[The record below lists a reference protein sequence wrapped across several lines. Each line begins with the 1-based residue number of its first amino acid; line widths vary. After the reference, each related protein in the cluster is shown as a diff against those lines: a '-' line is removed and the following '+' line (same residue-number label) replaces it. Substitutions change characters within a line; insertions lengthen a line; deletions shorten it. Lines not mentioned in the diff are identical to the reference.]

1 MDNNTNNTNKEQQ
14 VETKTYTQAEV
25 DDLLQRETDRR
36 VTSALMKQ
44 QKKFDEAQKLANMS
58 ADEKS
63 KYEYDQKMAELTK
76 REQELTKKELMLET
90 EKQLREKGLPT
101 EAAQFIV
108 AIDAENTKTNI
119 KAFEAMF
126 NKAIETEINKRIATG
141 APKVGTGSGSG
152 ITQEQFRKMSL
163 SQQAQIYRTNPE
175 LYNALTG
182 R

>member
-1 MDNNTNNTNKEQQ
+1 
-14 VETKTYTQAEV
+14 
-25 DDLLQRETDRR
+25 
-36 VTSALMKQ
+36 KQ
-44 QKKFDEAQKLANMS
+44 IDEAQKLANMS

-119 KAFEAMF
+119 KVFEAMF
-126 NKAIETEINKRIATG
+126 NKAIEIDINKRIATG

-152 ITQEQFRKMSL
+152 INQEQYRKKSL
-163 SQQAQIYRTNPE
+163 SQQAQIYRKNPAI
-175 LYNALTG
+175 YKK
-182 R
+182 

>member
-1 MDNNTNNTNKEQQ
+1 
-14 VETKTYTQAEV
+14 
-25 DDLLQRETDRR
+25 
-36 VTSALMKQ
+36 
-44 QKKFDEAQKLANMS
+44 
-58 ADEKS
+58 
-63 KYEYDQKMAELTK
+63 MAELTK

-119 KAFEAMF
+119 KVFEAMF

-152 ITQEQFRKMSL
+152 ITQEQFKKMSL
-163 SQQAQIYRTNPE
+163 SQQAEIYRTNPE

>member
-1 MDNNTNNTNKEQQ
+1 MDNNTKEQQ

-36 VTSALMKQ
+36 VTSALKKQ
-44 QKKFDEAQKLANMS
+44 QKQFDEAQKLANMS

-119 KAFEAMF
+119 KVF
-126 NKAIETEINKRIATG
+126 
-141 APKVGTGSGSG
+141 
-152 ITQEQFRKMSL
+152 
-163 SQQAQIYRTNPE
+163 
-175 LYNALTG
+175 
-182 R
+182 